1 MSYGM
6 MMDTE
11 KGMERAVL
19 KHIEGF
25 AQALLDAVEE
35 TLYPDITVAVFPGRP
50 MEIMGPEE
58 TEAALEKHGGD
69 VVVVDIPSLDLAMS
83 VHGGHIVPLEG
94 HHYLAGDTCGVVHA
108 LDEDG
113 EMTGLGAAE
122 IYAVQ
127 MYLKENTVTLASDRP
142 DHKCI
147 AIRLD

>member
-1 MSYGM
+1 
-6 MMDTE
+6 
-11 KGMERAVL
+11 
-19 KHIEGF
+19 
-25 AQALLDAVEE
+25 
-35 TLYPDITVAVFPGRP
+35 
-50 MEIMGPEE
+50 MEIPG
-58 TEAALEKHGGD
+58 
-69 VVVVDIPSLDLAMS
+69 LDLAMS

-94 HHYLAGDTCGVVHA
+94 RHYLAGDTCGVVHA